1 MIDGLS
7 QLDAFMRQHEA
18 FLHSYD
24 QLIRAVAHLPT
35 NAASHDHVY
44 IENEEKRRSAIDQ
57 SVAATANDALAR
69 IQQAHGGQPAA

>member
-35 NAASHDHVY
+35 SGASHDHVY
-44 IENEEKRRSAIDQ
+44 VENEEKRRSAIDE
-57 SVAATANDALAR
+57 SVAATANEALAR
-69 IQQAHGGQPAA
+69 IQQAHVNQPTA